1 VVFQT
6 QVEELKMRRLMVL
19 ASLGMLL
26 APHAEAWAA
35 PSYAT
40 PAARLSASPPV
51 GGSVATQGGFGMV
64 TGDFGSTAIT
74 SLPGSGGEGLLM
86 NNGNGTST
94 LTVPNGPSETVAT
107 PR

>member
-1 VVFQT
+1 MVLQSN
-6 QVEELKMRRLMVL
+6 VEELKMRRLMAL

-26 APHAEAWAA
+26 VPPAEAWAA

-40 PAARLSASPPV
+40 PVVPLSASPPV
-51 GGSVATQGGFGMV
+51 GASVATPGGFGVV
-64 TGDFGSTAIT
+64 TGGFGSTAIT

-94 LTVPNGPSETVAT
+94 LMVPGGPPETMAT